1 MTLWAVILAGAVAVS
16 FAAVMLFSRSLY
28 VSAVCLLVVLLQTG
42 LIFLL
47 RGAALLGF
55 LQVMVYAG
63 AVMVLVVVT
72 IMATGGEPG
81 AGFKRFAD
89 FSFPRWLAAL
99 GLSAAAAEVAL
110 TLCVG
115 GASGASVAAAA
126 PADPALAAAFAST
139 LFHSYALAT
148 EAATLL
154 MFLAALAVL
163 PDKEETA

>member
-1 MTLWAVILAGAVAVS
+1 MTLWAVILAGAVAAC

-81 AGFKRFAD
+81 AGFERFAD
-89 FSFPRWLAAL
+89 FSFPRWLAVL
-99 GLSAAAAEVAL
+99 GLSASAVEVAL

-115 GASGASVAAAA
+115 GSSRAPAA
-126 PADPALAAAFAST
+126 PADPALAAAFASS

-148 EAATLL
+148 EAATIL
-154 MFLAALAVL
+154 MFLAGLAVL
-163 PDKEETA
+163 PDKEAA

>member
-1 MTLWAVILAGAVAVS
+1 MTLLAVALAGTVAVA
-16 FAAVMLFSRSLY
+16 FAVTMLLNRSLY

-63 AVMVLVVVT
+63 AVMVLVVIT

-81 AGFKRFAD
+81 AGFARFAD
-89 FSFPRWLAAL
+89 FTFPRWLAVLVFA
-99 GLSAAAAEVAL
+99 AAAAEIGA
-110 TLCVG
+110 TLYLG
-115 GASGASVAAAA
+115 GASNAPVV
-126 PADPALAAAFAST
+126 PADPALAAGFSRA
-139 LFHSYALAT
+139 LFTSYALAT

-163 PDKEETA
+163 PDKEDA

>member
-1 MTLWAVILAGAVAVS
+1 MTLWAVILAGAVAVA
-16 FAAVMLFSRSLY
+16 FAGVMLLSRSLY

-63 AVMVLVVVT
+63 AVMVLVVIT

-81 AGFKRFAD
+81 KDFARFAD
-89 FSFPRWLAAL
+89 FSFPRWAAVL
-99 GLSAAAAEVAL
+99 VLAAAAVEIGLAL
-110 TLCVG
+110 YVG
-115 GASGASVAAAA
+115 GASAA
-126 PADPALAAAFAST
+126 PVAPAAPTLASSFASA
-139 LFHSYALAT
+139 LFNSYALAT
-148 EAATLL
+148 EAVTLL

-163 PDKEETA
+163 PGKEAA

>member
-1 MTLWAVILAGAVAVS
+1 MTLLAVILAGAVAVA
-16 FAAVMLFSRSLY
+16 FAGVMLFNRSLY

-63 AVMVLVVVT
+63 AVMVLVVIT

-81 AGFKRFAD
+81 ADFSRFAD
-89 FSFPRWLAAL
+89 FSFPRWLAIL
-99 GLSAAAAEVAL
+99 GLAAAAAEIAL
-110 TLCVG
+110 TLGVG
-115 GASGASVAAAA
+115 GASNAPVA
-126 PADPALAAAFAST
+126 PADAALTAVFAST
-139 LFHSYALAT
+139 LFNSYSLAT
-148 EAATLL
+148 EAVTLL

-163 PDKEETA
+163 PDKEAA

>member
-1 MTLWAVILAGAVAVS
+1 MTLWAVILAGAVAVF
-16 FAAVMLFSRSLY
+16 FAGIMLLSRSLY

-81 AGFKRFAD
+81 ANFARFAE
-89 FSFPRWLAAL
+89 FSFPRWLAVLGLAL
-99 GLSAAAAEVAL
+99 GAFQIAL
-110 TLCVG
+110 TLWIG
-115 GASGASVAAAA
+115 GASTAPVAPAA
-126 PADPALAAAFAST
+126 PGLAAAFASS
-139 LFHSYALAT
+139 LFNSYALAT
-148 EAATLL
+148 EAVTLL

-163 PDKEETA
+163 PDKVAA

>member
-1 MTLWAVILAGAVAVS
+1 MTLLAVMLAGAVAAA
-16 FAAVMLFSRSLY
+16 FAGVMLFSRSLY

-63 AVMVLVVVT
+63 AVMVLVVIT

-81 AGFKRFAD
+81 ANFSRFAD
-89 FSFPRWLAAL
+89 FSFPRWVAVLCLAIFAGVIGAAL
-99 GLSAAAAEVAL
+99 NL
-110 TLCVG
+110 
-115 GASGASVAAAA
+115 GASMAPVA

-139 LFHSYALAT
+139 LFNSYALAT
-148 EAATLL
+148 EAVTLL

-163 PDKEETA
+163 PDREAA

>member
-1 MTLWAVILAGAVAVS
+1 MTLLAVVLAGAVAVA
-16 FAAVMLFSRSLY
+16 FAVVMLLNRSLY

-63 AVMVLVVVT
+63 AVMVLVVIT

-81 AGFKRFAD
+81 AGFTRFAD
-89 FSFPRWLAAL
+89 FSFPRWLAFL
-99 GLSAAAAEVAL
+99 GLAAAATEIGMIL
-110 TLCVG
+110 YLG
-115 GASGASVAAAA
+115 GASGAAVA
-126 PADPALAAAFAST
+126 PAGPELAAGFARA
-139 LFHSYALAT
+139 LFSSYAPAT

-163 PDKEETA
+163 PDKEAE

>member
-1 MTLWAVILAGAVAVS
+1 MTLWAVILAGAVAVA
-16 FAAVMLFSRSLY
+16 FAGVMLLSRSLY

-63 AVMVLVVVT
+63 AVMVLVVIT

-81 AGFKRFAD
+81 KGFERFAD
-89 FSFPRWLAAL
+89 FSFPRWAAVL
-99 GLSAAAAEVAL
+99 VLAAAAGEIGIAL
-110 TLCVG
+110 YVG
-115 GASGASVAAAA
+115 GASTAPVAPAA
-126 PADPALAAAFAST
+126 PTLAAAFASA
-139 LFHSYALAT
+139 LFNSYALAT
-148 EAATLL
+148 EAVTLL

-163 PDKEETA
+163 PDKEAA

>member
-1 MTLWAVILAGAVAVS
+1 MTLLAVVLAGFVAVF

-63 AVMVLVVVT
+63 AVMVLVVIT

-81 AGFKRFAD
+81 AGFSRFAE
-89 FSFPRWLAAL
+89 FSFPRWLAVL
-99 GLSAAAAEVAL
+99 GLLAGAGEIGL
-110 TLCVG
+110 TLFLG
-115 GASGASVAAAA
+115 GASSAPVS
-126 PADPALAAAFAST
+126 PADPALAAAFASS
-139 LFHSYALAT
+139 LFSGYALAT
-148 EAATLL
+148 EAVTLL

-163 PDKEETA
+163 PDKEAA

>member
-1 MTLWAVILAGAVAVS
+1 MTLWAVILAGAVAAA
-16 FAAVMLFSRSLY
+16 FAGVMLFSRSLY

-63 AVMVLVVVT
+63 AVMVLVVIT
-72 IMATGGEPG
+72 IMATGGEPE
-81 AGFKRFAD
+81 AGFARFAD
-89 FSFPRWLAAL
+89 FSFPRWLAVL
-99 GLSAAAAEVAL
+99 GLAVFAGAIAL
-110 TLCVG
+110 ALYVG
-115 GASGASVAAAA
+115 GASSAPVA
-126 PADPALAAAFAST
+126 PAAPALAAAFASS

-148 EAATLL
+148 EAVTLL

-163 PDKEETA
+163 PDKEAS

>member
-1 MTLWAVILAGAVAVS
+1 MTLWAVILAGAVAAA
-16 FAAVMLFSRSLY
+16 FAGVMLFSRSLY

-81 AGFKRFAD
+81 ADFARFAD
-89 FSFPRWLAAL
+89 FSFPR
-99 GLSAAAAEVAL
+99 G
-110 TLCVG
+110 
-115 GASGASVAAAA
+115 
-126 PADPALAAAFAST
+126 
-139 LFHSYALAT
+139 
-148 EAATLL
+148 
-154 MFLAALAVL
+154 LAVL
-163 PDKEETA
+163 GLTIFAGVIALALYVGGESSA